1 MLADVERELSGRNS
15 YSLEED
21 ATVRY
26 ENTNRLELQYNI
38 FPVDTSNAKKVWE
51 VGDIKEECLIDAI
64 NDATEKIQELQ
75 PDENVNDIK
84 IHFLDREN
92 ISDKDI
98 ISSVNSVDLY
108 THIDKDWYSVSH
120 TDMAGIVFCLRASE
134 KSNLSVPSVA
144 KKLKTC
150 NISGFSTYKG
160 GDVSRRILA
169 WQYTV
174 DGGNKSFW
182 YGYR

>member
-64 NDATEKIQELQ
+64 NDATEKIQEIQ
-75 PDENVNDIK
+75 TDENVNDIK
-84 IHFLDREN
+84 
-92 ISDKDI
+92 
-98 ISSVNSVDLY
+98 Y
-108 THIDKDWYSVSH
+108 T
-120 TDMAGIVFCLRASE
+120 FR
-134 KSNLSVPSVA
+134 
-144 KKLKTC
+144 
-150 NISGFSTYKG
+150 
-160 GDVSRRILA
+160 
-169 WQYTV
+169 
-174 DGGNKSFW
+174 
-182 YGYR
+182 